1 MKGEVESAKIPG
13 IFHGS
18 RAFHRARNCRVTI
31 ATPFAYRPPMIPTF
45 RILVGGLAAVCLCAS
60 AAGEATPL
68 TPEEIAGA
76 ERTDGLS
83 IPMPGEFLSS
93 LNKVG
98 KIDWSKLA
106 RLAISTNYTSRPQNA
121 LNLGGLIAD
130 GYVAIE
136 AEDAPQIKNIGK
148 DILVIAKTLGVSKDV
163 LERGGSIINFA
174 DQKQWDQLKEELEAT
189 QNEVKAG
196 MAESKDGDLITL
208 VTVGGWLRATEVM
221 SGYVAKNYTEAGA
234 KLLRQPGIVAFLNKR
249 LEKLSD
255 KTKEDPS
262 VTAVRGK
269 MGELEKFI
277 AFPLD
282 KPPTADDLKQLSGL
296 VAGIVKEITKKQT
309 K

>member
-1 MKGEVESAKIPG
+1 
-13 IFHGS
+13 
-18 RAFHRARNCRVTI
+18 
-31 ATPFAYRPPMIPTF
+31 MIPIL
-45 RILVGGLAAVCLCAS
+45 RILAGSLAAVCLCAS

-68 TPEEIAGA
+68 TQEEIAGA
-76 ERTDGLS
+76 ARTDELS

-136 AEDAPQIKNIGK
+136 AEDSPQIKSIGK
-148 DILVIAKTLGVSKDV
+148 DILAIAKTLGVSKDV

-189 QNEVKAG
+189 QNEVKSG
-196 MAESKDGDLITL
+196 MAESKDDDLITL

-249 LEKLSD
+249 LEKLGD
-255 KTKEDPS
+255 KTKADAS

-282 KPPTADDLKQLSGL
+282 KPPTAEDLKQLSSL
-296 VAGIVKEITKKQT
+296 VSGIVKEITKKQT

>member
-1 MKGEVESAKIPG
+1 
-13 IFHGS
+13 
-18 RAFHRARNCRVTI
+18 
-31 ATPFAYRPPMIPTF
+31 MIPIF
-45 RILVGGLAAVCLCAS
+45 RLFASGLAAASLCAS
-60 AAGEATPL
+60 AVGEVTPL

-76 ERTDGLS
+76 ARTDELS
-83 IPMPGEFLSS
+83 IPMPGEFLAS

-98 KIDWSKLA
+98 KIDWAKLA
-106 RLAISTNYTSRPQNA
+106 RLAISTNYASRPQNA

-148 DILVIAKTLGVSKDV
+148 DILTIAKTLGVSKDV

-189 QNEVKAG
+189 QNEVKSG

-234 KLLRQPGIVAFLNKR
+234 RLLRQPGIVAFLNKR
-249 LEKLSD
+249 LEKLGD
-255 KTKEDPS
+255 KTKEDAS
-262 VTAVRGK
+262 VTAVRAK
-269 MGELEKFI
+269 MGDLEKFI
-277 AFPLD
+277 AFPIEQ
-282 KPPTADDLKQLSGL
+282 PPTAADLKQLSAL
-296 VAGIVKEITKKQT
+296 VAEIVKEITKKQT

>member
-1 MKGEVESAKIPG
+1 MTIPT
-13 IFHGS
+13 
-18 RAFHRARNCRVTI
+18 R
-31 ATPFAYRPPMIPTF
+31 FAYRPPMIPIL
-45 RILVGGLAAVCLCAS
+45 RILAGSLAAVCLCAS
-60 AAGEATPL
+60 AAGEVTPL
-68 TPEEIAGA
+68 TQEEIAGA
-76 ERTDGLS
+76 ARTDELS

-136 AEDAPQIKNIGK
+136 AEDSPQIKSIGK
-148 DILVIAKTLGVSKDV
+148 DILAIAKTLGVSKDV

-189 QNEVKAG
+189 QNEVKSG
-196 MAESKDGDLITL
+196 MAESKDDDLITL

-221 SGYVAKNYTEAGA
+221 SGYVAKNYSEPGA

-249 LEKLSD
+249 LEKLGD
-255 KTKEDPS
+255 KTKADAS

-282 KPPTADDLKQLSGL
+282 KPPTAEDLKQLSSL
-296 VAGIVKEITKKQT
+296 VSGIVKEITKKQT